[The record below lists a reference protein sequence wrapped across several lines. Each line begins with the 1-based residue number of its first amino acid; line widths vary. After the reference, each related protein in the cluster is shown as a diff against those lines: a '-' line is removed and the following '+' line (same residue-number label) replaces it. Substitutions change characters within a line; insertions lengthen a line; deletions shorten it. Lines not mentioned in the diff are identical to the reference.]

1 MHEESYH
8 CWLGEESYHCMWQRY
23 HCLCIHISSIH
34 LAFCYYLFSLPHH
47 KYVYASYRHCTNALL
62 ACSRACVCVRQ
73 PALDGVTIFV
83 MAHGPGLKRDAV
95 RTTNTRRHSA
105 AMNVSESRWFAN
117 TGSGQTDSERQRRRL
132 E

>member
-1 MHEESYH
+1 
-8 CWLGEESYHCMWQRY
+8 MWQRY

-34 LAFCYYLFSLPHH
+34 LAFCYYLFSLLHH
-47 KYVYASYRHCTNALL
+47 KYVYARYSHCTNAACLL
-62 ACSRACVCVRQ
+62 ACVRVRQ

-95 RTTNTRRHSA
+95 RTTNTHHSA
-105 AMNVSESRWFAN
+105 AMHVSENRWFAK
-117 TGSGQTDSERQRRRL
+117 TGSGPLRTDNERQRTRL